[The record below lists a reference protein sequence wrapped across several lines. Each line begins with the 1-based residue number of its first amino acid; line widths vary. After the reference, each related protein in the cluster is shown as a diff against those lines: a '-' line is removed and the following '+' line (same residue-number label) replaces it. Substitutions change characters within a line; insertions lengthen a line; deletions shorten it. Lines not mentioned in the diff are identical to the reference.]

1 MALGAGKYDA
11 ECELVRERT
20 EASGAMVIVFSGK
33 AGNGFSCQLPG
44 FLVPSI
50 PGVLRQMADQIEKD
64 ANTIIASL

>member
-33 AGNGFSCQLPG
+33 AGMVSPASC
-44 FLVPSI
+44 
-50 PGVLRQMADQIEKD
+50 R
-64 ANTIIASL
+64 ASWFRRSPACSVKWPTR